1 MRYKPLD
8 PGFAPPLKLRRHAV
22 ARVTA
27 FCETVKPGFGSRWHP
42 TFTQDT
48 SNCRYQ
54 VKFLLQTG
62 IQNLE
67 AENSSMYSTPCL
79 HESV

>member
-27 FCETVKPGFGSRWHP
+27 FCETIKPGISSRWHP

-48 SNCRYQ
+48 SYCRSPAKP
-54 VKFLLQTG
+54 VIPGELLQFLR
-62 IQNLE
+62 NVLD
-67 AENSSMYSTPCL
+67 END
-79 HESV
+79 